1 MKIVRNRNKHKVSR
15 TRTPGRGSGGGASGG
30 GGATTGAARAPKAT
44 KPSSSPAGGT
54 TPTTPGATGPA
65 EDPYPAPKWD
75 DIYGPAQREIERQR
89 AAATAGQAGET
100 AMWNNFNTWASDK
113 IAAQQGLSTSANT
126 AIAGQLDAARQD
138 SMNKIQ
144 GYIGNAVGTGGAV
157 GTDLS
162 NATGATALAQS
173 QAALGAAS
181 TADQQY
187 QAAMAASAADK
198 FGTQT
203 RALGAQSSQNLNN
216 VGMQYGAYRGQIDKS
231 ALGLDQELAKAKSQ
245 YNTDRTMFME
255 TKRKAD
261 RQYGLDQ
268 MAAAFLNQN
277 KATQTA
283 IAQQNANTRA
293 KSAEWQHA
301 DRVAANATAQ
311 AKAAAAKATKSGTAA
326 DKAKAEKAKQRA
338 KDLKS
343 AAGTVAKALTPTF
356 QTDAPDVQGNVL
368 KGIASQ
374 IHATYPNMAAQD
386 GFRLIS
392 AVFGTRAS
400 KGNFPAVLQQI
411 WSM

>member
-1 MKIVRNRNKHKVSR
+1 
-15 TRTPGRGSGGGASGG
+15 
-30 GGATTGAARAPKAT
+30 
-44 KPSSSPAGGT
+44 
-54 TPTTPGATGPA
+54 
-65 EDPYPAPKWD
+65 
-75 DIYGPAQREIERQR
+75 
-89 AAATAGQAGET
+89 
-100 AMWNNFNTWASDK
+100 
-113 IAAQQGLSTSANT
+113 
-126 AIAGQLDAARQD
+126 
-138 SMNKIQ
+138 MNKIQ